1 MREYPTNHDPPRH
14 QIIMSADIEALSASK
29 LFSVTGLNVLITGG
43 GSGLGAYM
51 ARCLAVNGAAQIV
64 IVGRREEALNRTVS
78 SLPEQ
83 YAKVIIPVVGDV
95 SSKSSLASVLEA
107 VTNKHGV
114 KSLDVLICNSGISG
128 PSCDVNSPKTVEEL
142 SKSMLG
148 PDEHDITNTYHVNM
162 TGIHLTVATF
172 LPLLDAANKA
182 RTETDPKAFKPRPQ
196 IITTS
201 SVGGYNRTPM
211 GNLSYGPSKAGVI
224 HMTKQ
229 LSTVLVPH
237 DIRANTIAP
246 GLYFSEM
253 TEGMMKNQNK
263 LDTHNI
269 EGTWPRDY
277 IPATRS
283 GDEEDMA
290 GVVLWLCSRAGGY
303 INGNVVVTDGGRLS
317 VMKSSY

>member
-1 MREYPTNHDPPRH
+1 
-14 QIIMSADIEALSASK
+14 MSTEDLSK
-29 LFSVTGLNVLITGG
+29 LQAGNLFTVNGLNVVITGG

-51 ARCLAVNGAAQIV
+51 ARALAINGAAKVFI
-64 IVGRREEALNRTVS
+64 IGRREDALSRTKS

-83 YAKVIIPVVGDV
+83 YSKVVIPIIADV
-95 SSKSSLASVLEA
+95 TSKSSLASALDS
-107 VTNKHGV
+107 V
-114 KSLDVLICNSGISG
+114 KSNGVTELDVLICNSGISG
-128 PSCDVNSPKTVEEL
+128 PIVKTADLPTVEEL
-142 SKSMLG
+142 SKNMLE
-148 PDEHDITNTYHVNM
+148 PAEQDITSTYHVNL

-182 RTETDPKAFKPRPQ
+182 RPAPSAGPFKPRPQ

-201 SVGGYNRTPM
+201 SIGGVNRRAM

-229 LSTVLVPH
+229 LATLLVPY

-246 GLYFSEM
+246 GLYLSEM
-253 TEGMMKNQNK
+253 TESSYKAQGTI
-263 LDTHNI
+263 DTHNV
-269 EGTWPRDY
+269 EGTWSKDI

-290 GVVLWLCSRAGGY
+290 GVILWLCSRAGGY
-303 INGNVVVTDGGRLS
+303 TNGCVVVTDGGRMG
-317 VMKSSY
+317 VMPGSY